1 MTQTNTKKQFQNFE
15 VNIKIKLAALW
26 ASVTF
31 CYLYGDYF
39 ELYIPQK
46 TASLVS
52 GDTLLNNP
60 VKLFFAAFLLAIPAI
75 MVFLSV
81 LLNSKINRILNLI
94 TGTFFTLVM
103 VLIGLTSFEPWR
115 AFYVF
120 YAFLESIITIIIVW
134 TALKWPLQPE
144 NTLLKK

>member
-1 MTQTNTKKQFQNFE
+1 MAQKDTKKQFQNFK
-15 VNIKIKLAALW
+15 VNIKIKLAILW

-46 TASLVS
+46 TAGLLS
-52 GDTLLNNP
+52 GDNLLNSP
-60 VKLFFAAFLLAIPAI
+60 EKLFFAAFLLAIPST

-81 LLNSKINRILNLI
+81 LLNPKINRMLNLI
-94 TGTFFTLVM
+94 LGTFFTLIM
-103 VLIGLTSFEPWR
+103 VLIGVTSFEPWR

-120 YAFLESIITIIIVW
+120 YALLEAIITLIIVW
-134 TALKWPLQPE
+134 TALKWPLQSE
-144 NTLLKK
+144 K